1 MVDLLPCLLHKSR
14 FATGKH
20 AACGGFGA
28 VRGRVCPVSTGD
40 AVALTSCRWSRGQN
54 PGPPPSLRILSR
66 WPELTRTTPQGTPR
80 LERGLRTPQT
90 SELPPGEGS
99 GVWSRGSAL
108 PCQRRPP
115 AALSRSRTHVRAHT
129 RAHTHTP
136 RPWGSSALAI
146 APVPKPRLGGDETGR
161 TGQLAATGPCM
172 CPRAGGR
179 SEGPR
184 GAVSSSRPCC
194 GQSGRDEIKEPPGLG
209 VRWPGWG
216 RWAAC
221 GALGCRERQPRV
233 GVRPESR

>member
-90 SELPPGEGS
+90 SELPPGEGG

-129 RAHTHTP
+129 RAHTHAQTL
-136 RPWGSSALAI
+136 GVLSA
-146 APVPKPRLGGDETGR
+146 GH
-161 TGQLAATGPCM
+161 
-172 CPRAGGR
+172 CPRSEAAAWGGR
-179 SEGPR
+179 DGTR
-184 GAVSSSRPCC
+184 WTVGGHRALHVSSGGVGDRRGPA
-194 GQSGRDEIKEPPGLG
+194 GR
-209 VRWPGWG
+209 
-216 RWAAC
+216 
-221 GALGCRERQPRV
+221 
-233 GVRPESR
+233 

>member
-115 AALSRSRTHVRAHT
+115 AALSCSRTHVRAHT
-129 RAHTHTP
+129 RARTHAQTLGVLSAGHCP
-136 RPWGSSALAI
+136 RSEAVAWGGRDGTRWTVGGHRALHVSSGGWAIGGAPRGGELI
-146 APVPKPRLGGDETGR
+146 APLLRAERTGR
-161 TGQLAATGPCM
+161 
-172 CPRAGGR
+172 
-179 SEGPR
+179 
-184 GAVSSSRPCC
+184 
-194 GQSGRDEIKEPPGLG
+194 D
-209 VRWPGWG
+209 
-216 RWAAC
+216 
-221 GALGCRERQPRV
+221 
-233 GVRPESR
+233 

>member
-66 WPELTRTTPQGTPR
+66 WPELTRTTPQGTPH

-90 SELPPGEGS
+90 SELPPGEGG

-129 RAHTHTP
+129 RAHT
-136 RPWGSSALAI
+136 RPDPGGPQRWPLPPFRSRGLQGTRRDALDSWRPPGPAC
-146 APVPKPRLGGDETGR
+146 VLGR
-161 TGQLAATGPCM
+161 
-172 CPRAGGR
+172 GGR

-221 GALGCRERQPRV
+221 GALGC
-233 GVRPESR
+233 

>member
-80 LERGLRTPQT
+80 LKRGLRTPQT
-90 SELPPGEGS
+90 SELPPGEGG

-146 APVPKPRLGGDETGR
+146 APVPKPRLGGTR
-161 TGQLAATGPCM
+161 
-172 CPRAGGR
+172 
-179 SEGPR
+179 
-184 GAVSSSRPCC
+184 
-194 GQSGRDEIKEPPGLG
+194 RDALDSWRPPGPACVLG
-209 VRWPGWG
+209 
-216 RWAAC
+216 
-221 GALGCRERQPRV
+221 RV
-233 GVRPESR
+233 GDRRGPAGR

>member
-28 VRGRVCPVSTGD
+28 VRGHVCPVSTGD
-40 AVALTSCRWSRGQN
+40 TVALTSCRWSRGQN

-66 WPELTRTTPQGTPR
+66 WPEPTRTTPQGTPH

-90 SELPPGEGS
+90 SELPPGEGG

-129 RAHTHTP
+129 RAHT
-136 RPWGSSALAI
+136 RPDPGGPQRWPLPPFRSRGLQGTRRDALDSW
-146 APVPKPRLGGDETGR
+146 R
-161 TGQLAATGPCM
+161 
-172 CPRAGGR
+172 
-179 SEGPR
+179 
-184 GAVSSSRPCC
+184 
-194 GQSGRDEIKEPPGLG
+194 PPGPACVLG
-209 VRWPGWG
+209 
-216 RWAAC
+216 
-221 GALGCRERQPRV
+221 RV
-233 GVRPESR
+233 GDRRGPAGR